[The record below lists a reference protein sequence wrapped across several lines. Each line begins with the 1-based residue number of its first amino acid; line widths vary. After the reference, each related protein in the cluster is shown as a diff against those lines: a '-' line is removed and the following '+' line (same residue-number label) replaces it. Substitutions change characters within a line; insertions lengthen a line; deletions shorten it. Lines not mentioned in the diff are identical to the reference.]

1 MRLRRRW
8 RARSRR
14 SGTSA
19 AEANLHA
26 QCAAIDE
33 ATSEEPIIDLA
44 ALERERLF
52 AAHPR
57 ARQDRRHSRSR

>member
-1 MRLRRRW
+1 MGLRRRW
-8 RARSRR
+8 RARNRR
-14 SGTSA
+14 SGYSA

-26 QCAAIDE
+26 QCAAVDE
-33 ATSEEPIIDLA
+33 AAPDESVIDLA

-57 ARQDRRHSRSR
+57 TQERRRRSGSG